1 MLFRSG
7 FYEASISTIAAPVRD
22 HSTRIVAA
30 LGATIPAAHVD
41 AAQQGELMRRVR
53 AAADELSRHLN
64 YSPRTAS
71 KVVPNIVVLRAR

>member
-1 MLFRSG
+1 M
-7 FYEASISTIAAPVRD
+7 RD

-30 LGATIPAAHVD
+30 LGATIPSAHVD
-41 AAQQGELMRRVR
+41 ETQQDELMQRVR

-71 KVVPNIVVLRAR
+71 KVAGKVVALRSR